1 MAKGSVE
8 NVITSLRRSL
18 NVDPRDYDIHINFPG
33 GVPIDGPSAGVT
45 MATAIYSAIKNLPVD
60 NTIAMT
66 GEVSVRGYVKPVG
79 GIVAKVEAARQAGV
93 KTVFIPV
100 ENYQDIFKE
109 LTDIEVV
116 PVERLEEILERAVL
130 KPSKGNV
137 VEVPRLQNEMLPP
150 CAVLSSKPTTQTH

>member
-1 MAKGSVE
+1 M
-8 NVITSLRRSL
+8 

-45 MATAIYSAIKNLPVD
+45 MATAIYSAIKNIPVD
-60 NTIAMT
+60 NTVAMT

-93 KTVFIPV
+93 KTVFISA

-109 LTDIEVV
+109 MRDIEVV
-116 PVERLEEILERAVL
+116 PVERLEEIIERVMPKL
-130 KPSKGNV
+130 SKDKV
-137 VEVPRLQNEMLPP
+137 VEVPRVPNEMLSAY
-150 CAVLSSKPTTQTH
+150 AVLSSKPTTSGR